1 MAFFDGDDDGDDD
14 GEDVVKEYG
23 KTSAVGD
30 DEDDADS
37 KAGKAGWPDAGSID
51 DNGARAG
58 ITIALSA
65 STDSIV
71 FSSFC
76 NPAPSS
82 STNVSVFSVKV
93 ICEPDAVS
101 DLKSSDLSSMC
112 KGETAIGN
120 GSRLP
125 LVISTLIKLYAFSM
139 LNKKNIK
146 IIIVF
151 FIINPQKY
159 SYKMFGN
166 VIIINIK
173 D

>member
-23 KTSAVGD
+23 KTSAGGD
-30 DEDDADS
+30 DKDDADS

-101 DLKSSDLSSMC
+101 DLKSSDLSSSSWS
-112 KGETAIGN
+112 
-120 GSRLP
+120 GSMP
-125 LVISTLIKLYAFSM
+125 VSF
-139 LNKKNIK
+139 
-146 IIIVF
+146 
-151 FIINPQKY
+151 
-159 SYKMFGN
+159 
-166 VIIINIK
+166 
-173 D
+173 